1 MRRTSRLCAALLLV
15 CASSASLARA
25 DADTTLLRCIPFDDQ
40 GRKIAADAECPSYKA
55 SIIQLLARPEI
66 FDGKRVQVIGFVH
79 LEFEGRGV
87 YIRKQDYQD
96 GLHHN
101 GLWVGSLR
109 EAARVHDCQDNYVI
123 IEGRFDARSHGHM
136 GLWGGSLDDI
146 TICGAL

>member
-1 MRRTSRLCAALLLV
+1 MSRTSWLCAGLLV
-15 CASSASLARA
+15 ACVSSASPAAA
-25 DADTTLLRCIPFDDQ
+25 DADAKLLRCIPFDDG
-40 GRKIAADAECPSYKA
+40 GRKIAADAECPRYKT

-66 FDGKRVQVIGFVH
+66 FDGKLVQVIGFVH

-109 EAARVHDCQDNYVI
+109 EGARIRDCQDNYVV

-136 GLWGGSLDDI
+136 GLWGGSLADI
-146 TICGAL
+146 SVCGAI